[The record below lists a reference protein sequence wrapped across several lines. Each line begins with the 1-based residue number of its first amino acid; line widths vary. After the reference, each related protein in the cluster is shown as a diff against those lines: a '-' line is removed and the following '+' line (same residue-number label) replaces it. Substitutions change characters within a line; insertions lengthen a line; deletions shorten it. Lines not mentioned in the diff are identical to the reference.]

1 MSRFF
6 HGDSSSE
13 SSSEEEELY
22 SQEEEEEEEAKGSD
36 DEQEESEEST
46 DEDEEGKGK
55 KGANKFLKSDDE
67 ESEES
72 SDEERPTLV
81 KSAKDKR
88 FEELEATIRSIEN
101 AEKINDWA
109 HIAGEFDKLNR
120 QVVKLVQA
128 GTTPKVYVKAIAD
141 LEDFMNETIAK
152 QKVSTKKMNATN
164 SRGLNAVKQR
174 IKRNNKDYAKE
185 IERYREDKDGYMES
199 DEEEEPAAPA
209 PKVKRPQQPLD
220 LDEAG
225 DDEGFAT
232 VGRDGKA
239 LQYTAE
245 SILKN
250 LRAILESRGKK
261 NTDRAE
267 QIRVM
272 EKLNEVAATPYQKI
286 RLLLALI
293 STRFDLTT
301 GSGAF
306 MSHEQWKLLVI
317 LHVGYFKTY
326 IDFRTGRIKS
336 LGRCS
341 ICCGRTPIWPCS
353 RMPKNGKTTRSSR
366 APLRARSSRSPAV
379 SYRLWSGSTTS

>member
-13 SSSEEEELY
+13 SSSSDEEELY
-22 SQEEEEEEEAKGSD
+22 SEEEEEDEEGQKPEDGSDEDQDESD
-36 DEQEESEEST
+36 DES
-46 DEDEEGKGK
+46 EDEEDKGK
-55 KGANKFLKSDDE
+55 TGAKKFLRDPGD

-72 SDEERPTLV
+72 SVEERPTLV
-81 KSAKDKR
+81 TSAKDKR
-88 FEELEATIRSIEN
+88 IEELEATIRSIEN

-109 HIAGEFDKLNR
+109 HIASEFDKLNR

-128 GTTPKVYVKAIAD
+128 GTTPKVYIKAISD

-152 QKVSTKKMNATN
+152 QKVSTRKMNATN

-185 IERYREDKDGYMES
+185 IEHYREDKEGYMES
-199 DEEEEPAAPA
+199 VEDEPPVVVE
-209 PKVKRPQQPLD
+209 KVKKPQQPLD
-220 LDEAG
+220 LDEPI

-232 VGRDGKA
+232 VGRGGKT

-250 LRAILESRGKK
+250 LRAIVESRGKK

-272 EKLNEVAATPYQKI
+272 EKLHEVATTPYQKI
-286 RLLLALI
+286 RVLLALI
-293 STRFDLTT
+293 STRFDLTS
-301 GSGAF
+301 GSASF
-306 MSHEQWKLLVI
+306 MSQEQWKL
-317 LHVGYFKTY
+317 
-326 IDFRTGRIKS
+326 
-336 LGRCS
+336 
-341 ICCGRTPIWPCS
+341 
-353 RMPKNGKTTRSSR
+353 
-366 APLRARSSRSPAV
+366 
-379 SYRLWSGSTTS
+379 

>member
-13 SSSEEEELY
+13 SSSDEEELY
-22 SQEEEEEEEAKGSD
+22 SGEEEEAAAEAQGA
-36 DEQEESEEST
+36 DEKSSEEEEDSEVDSE
-46 DEDEEGKGK
+46 DEDEDKAK
-55 KGANKFLKSDDE
+55 SGANKFLKSDDE

-109 HIAGEFDKLNR
+109 HIASEFDKLNR
-120 QVVKLVQA
+120 QVVKLAQA
-128 GTTPKVYVKAIAD
+128 GTMPKVYIKAISD

-174 IKRNNKDYAKE
+174 IKRNNKDYIKD
-185 IERYREDKDGYMES
+185 IERYREDKNAFMES
-199 DEEEEPAAPA
+199 DDDEPAAPVEKKKK
-209 PKVKRPQQPLD
+209 PTQPLD
-220 LDEAG
+220 LDEAVG
-225 DDEGFAT
+225 DDEGFST
-232 VGRDGKA
+232 VGRGGKA

-245 SILKN
+245 SILKH
-250 LRAILESRGKK
+250 LRSIIESRGKK

-272 EKLNEVAATPYQKI
+272 EKLGEVASTPYQNI
-286 RLLLALI
+286 RVLLALV
-293 STRFDLTT
+293 STRFDLTS
-301 GSGAF
+301 GSASY
-306 MSHEQWKLLVI
+306 MTQEQWKL
-317 LHVGYFKTY
+317 
-326 IDFRTGRIKS
+326 
-336 LGRCS
+336 
-341 ICCGRTPIWPCS
+341 
-353 RMPKNGKTTRSSR
+353 
-366 APLRARSSRSPAV
+366 
-379 SYRLWSGSTTS
+379 